1 MFKKKRNYL
10 RKIFKNFLIA
20 WFFWKEWTQCDIYEN
35 VLGRQADATLW
46 FYTWLVF
53 LSWFSCVRTK
63 PPLAGKS
70 DIFSIYI
77 LSLLCIVVLVLS
89 HQWQRQ
95 TAAISIWRHTWNN
108 ERKEIIHCLCCLFW
122 FSYTFI
128 VFRKKSIFLQHPTSS
143 LHSPMKLWKRMR
155 MRSYFLQDTTFLASA
170 HFANMTLLWL
180 HALFSTGFTISR
192 SSLLHGDKLSCL
204 HSTWNRKK
212 V

>member
-1 MFKKKRNYL
+1 MLKKRNYL

-53 LSWFSCVRTK
+53 LSWFSCVTTK

-128 VFRKKSIFLQHPTSS
+128 VFRKKAFSYSTRRHHSILPWNYGKGWECVPTFSKTQLSS
-143 LHSPMKLWKRMR
+143 PVHILRIWRYYDCMHCFRQVSQ
-155 MRSYFLQDTTFLASA
+155 FQDQAF
-170 HFANMTLLWL
+170 
-180 HALFSTGFTISR
+180 FTEI
-192 SSLLHGDKLSCL
+192 
-204 HSTWNRKK
+204 N
-212 V
+212 